1 MSEFIPGK
9 VISFRLPRTTPK
21 RVLAHLED
29 LKSQHGRKFS
39 SMLSSKFVQMLDEEI
54 KKENPNDMMMIPIP
68 TGIGEDERDFL
79 QNEKNQALI
88 GQLIIQL
95 LKEPDK
101 VITLPESEQTAESQP
116 EKKPYIQ
123 NTALQSF
130 AQKTFLNFDDDDDD

>member
-21 RVLAHLED
+21 RVLSHLED
-29 LKSQHGRKFS
+29 LKSHHGRKFS
-39 SMLSSKFVQMLDEEI
+39 SVLSSKLVQMLDEEI
-54 KKENPNDMMMIPIP
+54 KKEKPDDMLVIPIP
-68 TGIGEDERDFL
+68 SGISQDEREFL

-88 GQLIIQL
+88 GQLITHL

-101 VITLPESEQTAESQP
+101 MVTLPETEQTIEP
-116 EKKPYIQ
+116 KLEEKSYIQ
-123 NTALQSF
+123 NKALQSF